1 MNKKSIAASTVII
14 FSALVFAV
22 IGSCFSA
29 FVFDKTKILVQNV
42 AVSTST
48 GIDVFQDK
56 DLKSKTTSL
65 KLSSMSLGLRP
76 ATGEID
82 AETMIPSTVSD
93 KNTSEGYYSI
103 VYVSASQNY
112 KIIVKNVVIETEK
125 NQIQV
130 DEEKKNIFISIKDVK
145 NSTKSLEK
153 SETEIVLFED
163 VAQTQKLTFLIWL
176 SSFADEVLEG
186 AKISFEICFEA
197 V

>member
-1 MNKKSIAASTVII
+1 MNKKSVAASTVII

-42 AVSTST
+42 AVSVTT

-56 DLKSKTTSL
+56 NLKTKTTSL

-82 AETMIPSTVSD
+82 AETMVPSTVSD
-93 KNTSEGYYSI
+93 ENTSEGYYST
-103 VYVSASQNY
+103 VYVSAAQNY
-112 KIIVKNVVIETEK
+112 KIVVKNVVIETEK

-153 SETEIVLFED
+153 SETEIALFED
-163 VAQTQKLTFLIWL
+163 VSQIQKLTFLIWL
-176 SSFADEVLEG
+176 GSFADEVLEG
-186 AKISFEICFEA
+186 AKISFEICFDA